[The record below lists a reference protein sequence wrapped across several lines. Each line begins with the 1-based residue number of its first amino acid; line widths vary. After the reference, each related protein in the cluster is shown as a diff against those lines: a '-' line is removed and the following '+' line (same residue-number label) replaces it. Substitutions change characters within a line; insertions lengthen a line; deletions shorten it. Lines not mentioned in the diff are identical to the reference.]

1 MWLSL
6 LCLAVALAVATKVS
20 TQGAFGAFL
29 MLVLTICC
37 AAAAYGTHEWIGVNF
52 VAPNWKPDYALSV
65 ALGVVFGISLLILRL
80 IGR

>member
-37 AAAAYGTHEWIGVNF
+37 AAAIVTRSVGKAVS
-52 VAPNWKPDYALSV
+52 APAAVP
-65 ALGVVFGISLLILRL
+65 LGESSFQD
-80 IGR
+80 